1 MSSAPLAGVDRPDLV
16 SVKVDISAMERVE
29 GVGQHPALPIERLA
43 VTVVPGEQKLKL
55 SLKNKTL

>member
-29 GVGQHPALPIERLA
+29 GVGQHPSLPIKRFA
-43 VTVVPGEQKLKL
+43 VAVVSEGQK
-55 SLKNKTL
+55 